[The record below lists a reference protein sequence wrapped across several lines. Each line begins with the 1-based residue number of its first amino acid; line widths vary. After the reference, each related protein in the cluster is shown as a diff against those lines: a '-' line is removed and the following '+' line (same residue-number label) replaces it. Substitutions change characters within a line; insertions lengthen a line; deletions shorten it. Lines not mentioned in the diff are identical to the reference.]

1 MLHVPF
7 RLVVRD
13 VSRLSSGLEAF
24 SCYFS
29 KVLLQGIYWHLTFA
43 TWLSDRSLGDDSEK
57 SVGSSD
63 SVLLVRQNLCRCESH
78 HGEKLG
84 EKLCAELPPG
94 VPDEILRSRQETT
107 DRRSLQI

>member
-7 RLVVRD
+7 WLVVREM
-13 VSRLSSGLEAF
+13 SRLSSALEAF

-29 KVLLQGIYWHLTFA
+29 KLLLQGIYWHLTFA

-57 SVGSSD
+57 SVRSFD

-78 HGEKLG
+78 DGEKLG

-94 VPDEILRSRQETT
+94 VPDEILRRRQETT

>member
-7 RLVVRD
+7 WLVVREM
-13 VSRLSSGLEAF
+13 SRLSSALEAF

-29 KVLLQGIYWHLTFA
+29 KCYFRGIYWHLTFA

-57 SVGSSD
+57 SVRSFD

-78 HGEKLG
+78 DGEKLG

-94 VPDEILRSRQETT
+94 VPDEILRRRQETT